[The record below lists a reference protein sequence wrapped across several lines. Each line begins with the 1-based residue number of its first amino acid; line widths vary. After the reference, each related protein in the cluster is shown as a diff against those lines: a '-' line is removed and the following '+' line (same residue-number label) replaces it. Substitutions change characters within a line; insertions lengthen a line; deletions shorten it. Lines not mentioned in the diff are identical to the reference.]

1 MRRLLGLLALWIIG
15 FLAQPA
21 LAQDSA
27 TLVAD
32 ALRIEGRETLV
43 ADGHVEIF
51 YRGQRLRASRVVFDR
66 AADRLTIAGPIT
78 LTDGSGTVIL
88 ASQAELKADMTEGI
102 LRSARVVMNE
112 QMQMAAAE
120 VFRVGG
126 RYTAMTRVVASS
138 CKVCKGAKAPL
149 WELRARRVV
158 HDQAER
164 QIYFSNAQLRL
175 GGVPVFYIPRLRMP
189 DPTLTRAT
197 GFLMP
202 TFRNSSTLGSGVRVP
217 YFIALGKS
225 RDVLIAPFVTSRGT
239 KSVELRYR
247 QAFRTGEIS
256 ISAIGSRDDLLP
268 GETRGYLLAEGRFA
282 LPRGYTLS
290 LYSEAVTDDGYLL
303 DYGLPAKDRLQSRI
317 EVTRTRRDEFVQGRL
332 IRFQSL
338 RPGESDMTM
347 PQFLLDGV
355 WQKRLVPG
363 ALGGIATIELQ
374 GHAHRRRA
382 TTPFDTAIDPD
393 SVADGRDMA
402 RLSLRAAWS
411 RDWVSGPGL
420 VFGLAAEARADVFAV
435 AQDSAFAGGQTRTH
449 GALAAELRWPW
460 VKAGRGGVS
469 HVIEPVAQ
477 IVLAPRPKPGILN
490 EDSMLVEF
498 DEGNLFA
505 LNRFAGG
512 DAVEGGVRANLGINY
527 LRQDPAGWTLGLSVG
542 RVFRAEDPGQF
553 TTSSGLDGRRSDWLA
568 AWQLSSLSGLQLTN
582 RFLLDDDMAL
592 TKGEMRLSIER
603 DRFGLEAG
611 YVFNRADAAEG
622 RAIDTREIMFDG
634 RVSLSDGWTARLSNR
649 FDLEADRASR
659 AGIGLGF
666 RNECL
671 SLDLSVSRRF
681 TSSTSVKPTT
691 DFAVSLELLGF
702 GGSGKGGAARQCR
715 G

>member
-1 MRRLLGLLALWIIG
+1 MRRLLGLIALWLVV
-15 FLAQPA
+15 LAVQPA
-21 LAQDSA
+21 TAQDSA

-43 ADGHVEIF
+43 ADGHVEVF
-51 YRGQRLRASRVVFDR
+51 FRGQRLQATRVVYDR
-66 AADRLTIAGPIT
+66 GAETLVITGPMT

-112 QMQMAAAE
+112 QMQLAAAQ

-149 WELRARRVV
+149 WEIRARRVV

-164 QIYFSNAQLRL
+164 QIYFSNAQFRL

-217 YFIALGKS
+217 YFITLGKS
-225 RDVLIAPFVTSRGT
+225 RDLLIAPFVTSRGT

-256 ISAIGSRDDLLP
+256 VSAIGSRDDLLP
-268 GETRGYLLAEGRFA
+268 GQTRGYLLAEGRFD
-282 LPRGYTLS
+282 LPRGFTLS

-317 EVTRTRRDEFVQGRL
+317 EVSRVTRDEVVQGRL

-355 WQKRLVPG
+355 WQKRFQPG
-363 ALGGIATIELQ
+363 VLGGTATIELQ

-382 TTPFDTAIDPD
+382 TTPVDTALDPD

-402 RLSLRAAWS
+402 RASVRAQWS
-411 RDWVSGPGL
+411 RDWVTGPGL
-420 VFGLAAEARADVFAV
+420 IFGLAAEARADLFTV
-435 AQDSAFAGGQTRTH
+435 AQDTAFAGSETRMH
-449 GALAAELRWPW
+449 GAVAAELRWPW

-477 IVLAPRPKPGILN
+477 VVVAPRPKGGILN
-490 EDSMLVEF
+490 EDSMLTEF

-505 LNRFAGG
+505 LGRFAGS
-512 DAVEGGVRANLGINY
+512 DAVEGGVRANLGISY
-527 LRQDPAGWTLGLSVG
+527 LRQDPEGWTLGVTVG
-542 RVFRAEDPGQF
+542 RVLRAEDLGQF
-553 TTSSGLDGRRSDWLA
+553 TLASGLDGRQSDWLA
-568 AWQLSSLSGLQLTN
+568 AWQISALSGLQLTN
-582 RFLLDDDMAL
+582 RFLVDDSMTL
-592 TKGEMRLSIER
+592 TKGELRLAIDRER
-603 DRFGLEAG
+603 YGVEAG
-611 YVFNRADAAEG
+611 YLFMRADAAES
-622 RAIDTREIMFDG
+622 RPIDTQELTFDG
-634 RVSLSDGWTARLSNR
+634 RLNLSDGWTARLSNR
-649 FDLEADRASR
+649 FDLVADRASR
-659 AGIGLGF
+659 AGFGLAF

-702 GGSGKGGAARQCR
+702 GGSGKAGAARQCR